1 MMAQVPKPL
10 STHLGDSLGDSGR
23 NSCLALTINAH
34 LESKQIDGRL
44 LFFPSFYV
52 SVCVSLCCFQST
64 ENKHLFKN
72 SMKHANDKLKLV
84 EKFVKNLSW
93 TKYL

>member
-52 SVCVSLCCFQST
+52 SV
-64 ENKHLFKN
+64 LFHSVAFRVVKI
-72 SMKHANDKLKLV
+72 SIFLKIP
-84 EKFVKNLSW
+84 
-93 TKYL
+93 